1 MAVVRVVEYILTTF
15 REASVILDIFQ
26 CLTPDATGIDEK
38 AGLGE
43 HAVQLFQ
50 RVDPFP
56 NELPSQR
63 GDLFP
68 QVGHVQGGIGDKR
81 VVGPSTVEV
90 GGEFPVLQ
98 VPELSSH

>member
-1 MAVVRVVEYILTTF
+1 MAVVRVVENILAAF
-15 REASVILDIFQ
+15 REASVIADIFQ

-56 NELPSQR
+56 DELPTQ
-63 GDLFP
+63 GCNLFP
-68 QVGHVQGGIGDKR
+68 QVGHV
-81 VVGPSTVEV
+81 
-90 GGEFPVLQ
+90 
-98 VPELSSH
+98 

>member
-1 MAVVRVVEYILTTF
+1 MAVVRVVEHILAAF
-15 REASVILDIFQ
+15 REASVIADILQ
-26 CLTPDATGIDEK
+26 RLTPDATGIDEK

-50 RVDPFP
+50 RADSFP

-68 QVGHVQGGIGDKR
+68 QVGHVPGGIGDER

-90 GGEFPVLQ
+90 GGEFPVFQ